1 LPVVTTDVGGNAE
14 VVSAPHLGSI
24 VPFADA
30 GALTQALAE
39 ALDRDWDRQRI
50 RDYAAANTWDSRVAV
65 LVTEFRA
72 LARSVPAAVG
82 ASSRRLETNG

>member
-1 LPVVTTDVGGNAE
+1 MRDLVITAIVIGLLPFILR
-14 VVSAPHLGSI
+14 SPRLGAYVLSLI
-24 VPFADA
+24 HIS
-30 GALTQALAE
+30 LAE